1 MKNANWV
8 RKPQEQEGDYLF
20 GGKMYM
26 TAGVSRELEPLEI
39 LSILGDLQAFVKEA
53 GAIDYL
59 QVYES
64 SDGRKIYCIDSLS
77 RATISGGGYTPEEVQ
92 ENNYWTMLL
101 PEEY

>member
-20 GGKMYM
+20 NGRMYV
-26 TAGVSRELEPLEI
+26 TAGVLREISSEGVQSI
-39 LSILGDLQAFVKEA
+39 LSDLKAFVKEKN
-53 GAIDYL
+53 GVDYL
-59 QVYES
+59 QVYEN
-64 SDGRKIYCIDSLS
+64 DNGQKIYCIDSLS
-77 RATISGGGYTPEEVQ
+77 QTMISGGGYTPEEVQ